1 LRLIEI
7 NDVIVKTHGHA
18 SVTIT
23 KKINNHR
30 SSITRFNNKQK
41 TSIHQIIDSSN
52 HQKMNI
58 IIYISIVLISIGIFL
73 SFIRF
78 VKGPTTADR
87 AIALDTLSVIGI
99 AGLVLLGYL
108 FKRYIYIDLA
118 LVYAVLGF
126 IGIIVIARYIEKA
139 L

>member
-1 LRLIEI
+1 
-7 NDVIVKTHGHA
+7 
-18 SVTIT
+18 
-23 KKINNHR
+23 
-30 SSITRFNNKQK
+30 
-41 TSIHQIIDSSN
+41 
-52 HQKMNI
+52 MNI
-58 IIYISIVLISIGIFL
+58 IIYIAIILISIGSFL
-73 SFIRF
+73 SFVRF
-78 VKGPTTADR
+78 VKGPTPADR

-99 AGLVLLGYL
+99 AGLVLLGYI

>member
-1 LRLIEI
+1 
-7 NDVIVKTHGHA
+7 
-18 SVTIT
+18 
-23 KKINNHR
+23 
-30 SSITRFNNKQK
+30 
-41 TSIHQIIDSSN
+41 
-52 HQKMNI
+52 MNG
-58 IIYISIVLISIGIFL
+58 IIYFSIVLIGIGSLLAFM
-73 SFIRF
+73 RF
-78 VKGPTTADR
+78 VKGPTAADR

-99 AGLVLLGYL
+99 AGLVLLAYI

>member
-1 LRLIEI
+1 M
-7 NDVIVKTHGHA
+7 D
-18 SVTIT
+18 
-23 KKINNHR
+23 
-30 SSITRFNNKQK
+30 
-41 TSIHQIIDSSN
+41 
-52 HQKMNI
+52 I
-58 IIYISIVLISIGIFL
+58 IIHIAIGLIALGSLL

-78 VKGPTTADR
+78 VKGPTAADR

-99 AGLVLLGYL
+99 AALVLLGFL

-126 IGIIVIARYIEKA
+126 IGIIIIARFIEKA

>member
-1 LRLIEI
+1 
-7 NDVIVKTHGHA
+7 
-18 SVTIT
+18 
-23 KKINNHR
+23 
-30 SSITRFNNKQK
+30 
-41 TSIHQIIDSSN
+41 
-52 HQKMNI
+52 MNI
-58 IIYISIVLISIGIFL
+58 IIYIAIVLISIGSFL
-73 SFIRF
+73 AFMRF
-78 VKGPTTADR
+78 VKGPTAADR

-108 FKRYIYIDLA
+108 FHRYIYIDLA